1 MKTKHKNFIKFNA
14 SLFLLFIQMAVWH
27 LFLTAYFN
35 PSKSVQVFINNY
47 NEAFVE
53 CWVLM
58 PILFI
63 LGLFALILN
72 YKECVK

>member
-1 MKTKHKNFIKFNA
+1 MIKFNA
-14 SLFLLFIQMAVWH
+14 SLFLLFIQMAMWH

-35 PSKSVQVFINNY
+35 PSKSVCVFIDRFG
-47 NEAFVE
+47 EADLEF
-53 CWVLM
+53 WIIM

-72 YKECVK
+72 YKECVKK